1 MSIEEPTFSTTIEDG
16 AFEVREYPALLAAE
30 VTVTGDRDTAAKD
43 GFRQLT
49 GYIFG
54 ANTTRE
60 SIAMTAPVVQTR
72 AADEAAAKS
81 TAVVQDERDVW
92 TIRFMMPRAYSLDT
106 LPTPN
111 NPSIRLKSLPPA
123 RFAVAKFSGPAR
135 APELAKQLT
144 ELRAFAAVHRL
155 HADGPSSLARYDSPA
170 TLWFMRRNEVLIP
183 LQADAVH

>member
-1 MSIEEPTFSTTIEDG
+1 MNIEEPTFSTTIEDG
-16 AFEVREYPALLAAE
+16 GFEVREYPALLAAE

-43 GFRQLT
+43 GFRLLA
-49 GYIFG
+49 GYILG
-54 ANTTRE
+54 GNTARE

-72 AADEAAAKS
+72 AADEAAPKS
-81 TAVVQDERDVW
+81 TAVVQDDVW
-92 TIRFMMPRAYSLDT
+92 TMRVMMPRAYSLET

-135 APELAKQLT
+135 APEIAKRLT

-155 HADGPSSLARYDSPA
+155 HAEGPSSLARYDSPK

>member
-43 GFRQLT
+43 GFRQLA

-54 ANTTRE
+54 ANTTKE
-60 SIAMTAPVVQTR
+60 SIAMTAPVMQTR
-72 AADEAAAKS
+72 AADEAAARS
-81 TAVVQDERDVW
+81 TAVVQDDVW
-92 TIRFMMPRAYSLDT
+92 TIRFAMPRAYSLET

-111 NPSIRLKSLPPA
+111 NPSIRLKNLPPA
-123 RFAVAKFSGPAR
+123 RFAVAKFSGRAR
-135 APELAKQLT
+135 APEIAKRLA

-155 HADGPSSLARYDSPA
+155 QADGPSSLARYDSPG

-183 LQADAVH
+183 LQADTVH

>member
-1 MSIEEPTFSTTIEDG
+1 LLVSIEEPTFSTTIEDG

-43 GFRQLT
+43 GFRQLA

-54 ANTTRE
+54 ANTTKE

-72 AADEAAAKS
+72 AADEAPKS
-81 TAVVQDERDVW
+81 TGVVQDDAW
-92 TIRFMMPRAYSLDT
+92 TMRFMMPRAYSLET

-135 APELAKQLT
+135 APEIAKRLT